1 MKKKINLIDFYNYQ
15 DNNQTHHSRSRRKVV
30 KMILSLI
37 VLFAVCFFPNHV
49 FSIWF
54 HFDPNSHD
62 SYNYFWHYFRIVGF
76 CLSFVN
82 SCINPI
88 ALYVISGCYRK
99 HFNRILCCREES
111 SQVTEQCGF
120 SDSNRPTHPLPVHNR
135 CQFDTSNTSSTET
148 SREQVQLHNLNLYE
162 AHNL

>member
-1 MKKKINLIDFYNYQ
+1 
-15 DNNQTHHSRSRRKVV
+15 V

-49 FSIWF
+49 FFIWF

-76 CLSFVN
+76 CLCFVN

-88 ALYVISGCYRK
+88 ALYIISDRYRN
-99 HFNRILCCREES
+99 HFKRMLCCCRL
-111 SQVTEQCGF
+111 SQVTEQYG
-120 SDSNRPTHPLPVHNR
+120 SSNSSRPTYPLPLHNR
-135 CQFDTSNTSSTET
+135 IQFDTSNTSSTET
-148 SREQVQLHNLNLYE
+148 SREQVQLHNLALSEGQYP
-162 AHNL
+162 